1 MTSED
6 DPTRPGQKVQ
16 RTALI
21 VAVDC
26 NQEEAVA
33 LLLERGA
40 DPNLADSAG
49 STPLM
54 YAAYAGSLAAVR
66 VLVAGGAALDCVQE
80 MTGWS
85 AFHCACFK
93 GAGHADI
100 AELLVREG
108 CDTARRDKHGR
119 TGRDHA
125 EQFGFG
131 ALVERLDRL
140 RVT

>member
-1 MTSED
+1 M
-6 DPTRPGQKVQ
+6 
-16 RTALI
+16 
-21 VAVDC
+21 
-26 NQEEAVA
+26 EAVA
-33 LLLERGA
+33 NPDRQDKKGRYDRYDRCGRYGGYDALKTA
-40 DPNLADSAG
+40 SHV
-49 STPLM
+49 
-54 YAAYAGSLAAVR
+54 VR
-66 VLVAGGAALDCVQE
+66 LDD
-80 MTGWS
+80 
-85 AFHCACFK
+85 FAC
-93 GAGHADI
+93 GTGHADI